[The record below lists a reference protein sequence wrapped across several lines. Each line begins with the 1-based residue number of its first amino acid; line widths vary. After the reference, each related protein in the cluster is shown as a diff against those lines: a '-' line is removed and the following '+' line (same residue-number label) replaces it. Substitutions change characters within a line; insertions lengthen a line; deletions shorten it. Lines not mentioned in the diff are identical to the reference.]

1 MPNIL
6 CLLCSHVNSFDKCH
20 KLINDL
26 FFVFSLAAQGAQL
39 WLDPSSVNAAIMN
52 TYEIAIEK
60 YLTSNNNK
68 KSKTKMHADTTGQ
81 SGGPAGVFRTSPIA
95 FSKAV
100 KNSAELEGMLNSH
113 LRY

>member
-1 MPNIL
+1 MPNVL

-60 YLTSNNNK
+60 YLTSNNKK